1 MGQII
6 RIKQYE
12 PEDAAAWDAFVDA
25 SKNGTFLFRRA
36 YMDYH
41 GDRFTDFSLIFYD
54 AKGNILALLPANLAT
69 DNGTRTLF
77 SHQGL
82 TYGGFV
88 LGAKATM
95 SDVSDLF
102 QTTVE
107 YLRTNDIH
115 TFHYKQMPVCYHLY
129 PAQEDEYALW
139 RMGAT
144 IDVCNISSAVELND
158 SYFALA
164 REERRRRGMRRAVKA
179 EYIIEETTNIVPFWR
194 ILETN
199 LQERYGVRPVHTVG
213 EMKRL
218 MAAFPDEIKCFVA
231 NKGGQSEAGVLMY
244 LSRMTAHAQ
253 YISASPTG
261 KADGALDLLLTTLID
276 KYAALN
282 YRYFD
287 FGTSNED
294 GGRKLNSGLIAQKE
308 GFGARGI
315 AYKQWIFRI

>member
-1 MGQII
+1 MLEI
-6 RIKQYE
+6 RRYSE
-12 PEDAAAWDAFVDA
+12 EDKGAWDEFVRL

-41 GDRFTDFSLIFYD
+41 SDRFKDHSLLFYN
-54 AKGNILALLPANLAT
+54 AKGNLLALLPANLAT
-69 DNGTRTLF
+69 DNDGSLALH

-95 SDVSDLF
+95 SDVLDLF
-102 QTTVE
+102 QTTID
-107 YLRTNDIH
+107 YLWQNDIH
-115 TFHYKQMPVCYHLY
+115 RFYYKQMPVCYHLC

-144 IDVCNISSAVELND
+144 IDVCNISSAIELNNP
-158 SYFALA
+158 YFAIA
-164 REERRRRGMRRAVKA
+164 PEERRRRGTKRALKV
-179 EYIIEETTNIVPFWR
+179 EYTIKETKDIVPFWR
-194 ILETN
+194 ILEAN
-199 LQERYGVRPVHTVG
+199 LMERHGVRPVHTVE
-213 EMKRL
+213 EMKKL

-231 NKGGQSEAGVLMY
+231 NKDGQSEAGAVMY
-244 LSRMTAHAQ
+244 LTRQTAHVQ
-253 YISASPTG
+253 YISSSPTG
-261 KADGALDLLLTTLID
+261 KADGALDLLFTTLID
-276 KYAALN
+276 KFKVPG

-294 GGRKLNSGLIAQKE
+294 GGKILNQGLIAQKE

-315 AYKQWIFRI
+315 AYKQWILNI

>member
-1 MGQII
+1 MLEI
-6 RIKQYE
+6 RRYSEENKG
-12 PEDAAAWDAFVDA
+12 AWDEFVRL

-41 GDRFTDFSLIFYD
+41 SDRFADFSLLFYN
-54 AKGNILALLPANLAT
+54 AKGNLLALLPANLAT
-69 DNGTRTLF
+69 DDDGTRTLF

-95 SDVSDLF
+95 GDVSDLF
-102 QTTVE
+102 QTTVD
-107 YLRTNDIH
+107 YLRQNDIH
-115 TFHYKQMPVCYHLY
+115 RFYYKQMPVCYHLC

-144 IDVCNISSAVELND
+144 IDVCNISSAVELNNPHYD
-158 SYFALA
+158 APRA
-164 REERRRRGMRRAVKA
+164 RYSKRYGAARAAKNYAV
-179 EYIIEETTNIVPFWR
+179 EETKDIVPFWR

-199 LQERYGVRPVHTVG
+199 LMERHGVKPVHTVG
-213 EMKRL
+213 EIKRL
-218 MAAFPDEIKCFVA
+218 MAAFPEEIKCFTA
-231 NKGGQSEAGVLMY
+231 NKNGQSEAGAVMY
-244 LSRMTAHAQ
+244 LTRQTAHVQ
-253 YISASPTG
+253 YTSASPAG
-261 KADGALDLLLTTLID
+261 KADGALDLLFTTLID
-276 KYAALN
+276 KYKALG

-287 FGTSNED
+287 IGTSNED

-315 AYKQWIFRI
+315 AYKQWILNI